1 MATINKQINKPAIT
15 LRADKI
21 DTDLLFLL
29 ESRYLVI
36 VSQHN
41 NDIVLELYNK

>member
-1 MATINKQINKPAIT
+1 MATIKQMAKPAIT

-29 ESRYLVI
+29 ESRYIVI
-36 VSQHN
+36 VSQIN
-41 NDIVLELYNK
+41 NEIVFELNKK

>member
-1 MATINKQINKPAIT
+1 MATIKQMDKPAIT

-29 ESRYLVI
+29 ESRYIVI
-36 VSQHN
+36 VSQIN
-41 NDIVLELYNK
+41 NEIVFELNKK